1 MFSLRTLH
9 LDSEVLVAVEG
20 CLHWLMM
27 LGYLNKEKQAYS
39 RLCLFD
45 NVQTFKT
52 RGTTKI
58 YQNVTV
64 FSS

>member
-27 LGYLNKEKQAYS
+27 LGYLNKENKLIPACVCLIMFK
-39 RLCLFD
+39 RLKHEVHL
-45 NVQTFKT
+45 N
-52 RGTTKI
+52 
-58 YQNVTV
+58 
-64 FSS
+64 